1 MSGLSGLTAGL
12 CNVDGEARGTTGVGG
27 DGLGAGGKG
36 SAAVTEGGGQGWG
49 HWGRKCRRKP
59 PLPHDITHRT
69 SRDTRGCTHLSLC
82 SEGQALSL

>member
-1 MSGLSGLTAGL
+1 MGAL
-12 CNVDGEARGTTGVGG
+12 GEEVQEET
-27 DGLGAGGKG
+27 
-36 SAAVTEGGGQGWG
+36 
-49 HWGRKCRRKP
+49 